1 VNWFHAAENGD
12 VHAFADEVK
21 TLGASLPKFTS
32 HVWYR
37 TPTEADRQAARF
49 DSEGLMDLS
58 DLADTMRDPQMQ
70 FYLCGPVAFM
80 QFAAKQLVALGVNKD
95 NIHYEC
101 FGPHK
106 VL

>member
-1 VNWFHAAENGD
+1 
-12 VHAFADEVK
+12 
-21 TLGASLPKFTS
+21 
-32 HVWYR
+32 
-37 TPTEADRQAARF
+37 
-49 DSEGLMDLS
+49 MDLS
-58 DLADTMRDPQMQ
+58 KHESAFSDPAMQ

-80 QFAAKQLVALGVNKD
+80 QFAAKQLVGLGIKAE

>member
-1 VNWFHAAENGD
+1 

-21 TLGASLPKFTS
+21 TLAASLPRFTA
-32 HVWYR
+32 HTWYR
-37 TPTEADRQAARF
+37 LPTEADRAAARLTAKV
-49 DSEGLMDLS
+49 DDLS
-58 DLADTMRDPQMQ
+58 QHEGAFSAPDMQ
-70 FYLCGPVAFM
+70 FYVCGPVAFM
-80 QFAAKQLVALGVNKD
+80 QYAAKQLVELGVNKD